1 MTETPGISWGYWK
14 ARNMPALARTS
25 VGQSVMSSPW
35 KRMRPCVTS
44 YSGLASRA
52 LARVDLPE
60 PLGPMRAWISPG
72 LDRQVDATEDLGDR
86 GGLPVRRCG
95 DRAGVQVLDPEQLA
109 HGLQSITPMRVVEMS
124 LA

>member
-1 MTETPGISWGYWK
+1 M
-14 ARNMPALARTS
+14 
-25 VGQSVMSSPW
+25 
-35 KRMRPCVTS
+35 TS

-60 PLGPMRAWISPG
+60 PFGPHEGVDLAG

-86 GGLPVRRCG
+86 GGLPVGRCG